1 MRSAFCEHGKLER
14 EARKG
19 QQIEL
24 AVLIIRLE
32 QPVERQ
38 QSRQQRRHP
47 DDAGTNSLQ
56 DLGLGTDA
64 EREQHDSENKEP
76 YDETGVA
83 ALTQGEAQIAP
94 TVAEKRRHPQP
105 AAAFSGRCA
114 KASRAM
120 AMAGPM
126 SIGGWLATTPR
137 APAARCA
144 AIACSSRDWFS
155 WSSALV
161 GSSSSQIDARA
172 AIRRASA
179 IRRRWPADSQRHGQS
194 ATRSSANAA
203 SARRRTPGTRL
214 VSVPGPGAQD

>member
-38 QSRQQRRHP
+38 QSREQCRHP

-83 ALTQGEAQIAP
+83 ALTQGEVQIAP
-94 TVAEKRRHPQP
+94 KEAEKRRHPQP
-105 AAAFSGRCA
+105 AAACSGSGA
-114 KASRAM
+114 KASRVM
-120 AMAGPM
+120 AVAGPL
-126 SIGGWLATTPR
+126 SIRVWLAATTRP
-137 APAARCA
+137 PEAR
-144 AIACSSRDWFS
+144 
-155 WSSALV
+155 
-161 GSSSSQIDARA
+161 
-172 AIRRASA
+172 
-179 IRRRWPADSQRHGQS
+179 
-194 ATRSSANAA
+194 
-203 SARRRTPGTRL
+203 
-214 VSVPGPGAQD
+214 